1 MTMLPCSKLIK
12 ANTIQTQVSDLGAR
26 ALAISLP
33 FACVLGLLSS
43 MIASTMG
50 RIFSSNLLS
59 SLYYLSDYVMYV
71 SSVCLSLSMFI
82 LVG

>member
-1 MTMLPCSKLIK
+1 MINFICTFCSSYFMTMLPCSKLIK

-50 RIFSSNLLS
+50 KIFSSNLLS
-59 SLYYLSDYVMYV
+59 SLYIRLIM
-71 SSVCLSLSMFI
+71 
-82 LVG
+82 